1 MEVADQQ
8 RAHQA
13 AQEQGRIHFLADQ
26 SQHDGHDGGQQGP
39 EGACEG
45 SGGLDHFAVNFQRGQ
60 RSILKH
66 DAENHQ
72 QHDKDTQRY
81 EIRNLGAFL
90 FHYEIYL
97 LMIYGAPI
105 LACF

>member
-8 RAHQA
+8 GAHQTA
-13 AQEQGRIHFLADQ
+13 EEQGRIHFLADQ
-26 SQHDGHDGGQQGP
+26 RQHDGHDGGQQGP
-39 EGACEG
+39 EGSGKG
-45 SGGLDHFAVNFQRGQ
+45 SGGGHRILALTEGGQ
-60 RSILKH
+60 GSALIH

-81 EIRNLGAFL
+81 KIRNFGAFL

-97 LMIYGAPI
+97 LMIYGSLI
-105 LACF
+105 L

>member
-1 MEVADQQ
+1 MATMGQQ
-8 RAHQA
+8 R
-13 AQEQGRIHFLADQ
+13 
-26 SQHDGHDGGQQGP
+26 P
-39 EGACEG
+39 EGAREG
-45 SGGLDHFAVNFQRGQ
+45 SGGLDHFAINFQRGQ

-81 EIRNLGAFL
+81 EIRYLGAFL

-97 LMIYGAPI
+97 LMIYGAFH
-105 LACF
+105 LNLFYGGCQYFRNRRGG